1 MPIPIGPREKM
12 ASEACRAGRGEPEI
26 KDRMVRRLH
35 VRKGNPRAD
44 ARKVEREGVIAGAEE
59 Q

>member
-1 MPIPIGPREKM
+1 M